1 MADEYWVSGPDGK
14 EYGPASLDN
23 LSQWVRQGRVVPSTR
38 IRKGT
43 GPAVVAANLPEVAR
57 LFATQPGAASAASRT
72 SAAPSAAA
80 PGAPSATPGAPSAG
94 AGPGSPL
101 AGGRAPLPSDFH
113 VDAFF
118 GGAWNLVRDNWL
130 VLAAMF
136 FILAAIG
143 AVPHIGCW
151 VSFVISGPLLVGIWR
166 AVLGMIDGRKPTVG
180 MMFEGFDRFLDAF
193 LACLVSSILI
203 GLGFLCVIVPGVI
216 LAIMWEFT
224 FPVLGETRL
233 GFWEAMHESAVLTE
247 GYRWSLCLLG
257 LVSVALIVLGCLAL
271 GVGVFFALPLVT
283 TATGL
288 AYRFLQQKKGRP
300 ARA

>member
-1 MADEYWVSGPDGK
+1 MADEYWVTGPDGK

-23 LSQWVRQGRVVPSTR
+23 LGQWIRQGRVAPSTR
-38 IRKGT
+38 IRKGA
-43 GPAVVAANLPEVAR
+43 GPAVVAADLPEVAR
-57 LFATQPGAASAASRT
+57 YFAAQQGAASPAT
-72 SAAPSAAA
+72 APGGAAA
-80 PGAPSATPGAPSAG
+80 AALGASS
-94 AGPGSPL
+94 
-101 AGGRAPLPSDFH
+101 AGGRAALPSEFR
-113 VDAFF
+113 VDAFY

-136 FILAAIG
+136 FILMAIG
-143 AVPHIGCW
+143 VVPRIGCW
-151 VSFVISGPLLVGIWR
+151 VSFVISGPLMVGIWR

-180 MMFEGFDRFLDAF
+180 MMFEGFDRFLESF
-193 LACLVSSILI
+193 LACLVSTILI
-203 GLGFLCVIVPGVI
+203 ALGFLCVIVPGVI

-224 FPVLGETRL
+224 FPVLAETRL

-257 LVSVALIVLGCLAL
+257 LVSVALVILGCLAL
-271 GVGVFFALPLVT
+271 GIGVFFALPMAF
-283 TATGL
+283 TAMGL